1 MFEAARMARTTFA
14 AYGLVAAALATAFP
28 GAVLATQ
35 APVVLGVSYVEP
47 PHKPGAK
54 VRTPE
59 GLASPLADRLAKSL
73 PLKRTAVSAEAIVS
87 RDSPGAASPADVFLL
102 PLNSEEAAKVPG
114 TVIPTGY
121 KAGIMA
127 IMRSDTD
134 IRRWEDLRG
143 KTVCLSEGGGLV
155 GQIHAQYGA
164 QEKVFRAPADA
175 LLDLRI
181 GGCDATVH
189 DSTMLEALI
198 QFPEW
203 KKFSARLPILQERE
217 LSFIV
222 PDGAAEHTELLR
234 QQVEAWRTEL
244 LLPKLTAQAARDI
257 AFEVY
262 MDQEVPDCH

>member
-114 TVIPTGY
+114 TVIPTGL
-121 KAGIMA
+121 KASILA
-127 IMRSDTD
+127 IVRSDPG
-134 IRRWEDLRG
+134 IRRWEEFRD
-143 KTVCLSEGGGLV
+143 KIACLAAGGGQV
-155 GQIHAQYGA
+155 GQIHAQNGA
-164 QEKVFRAPADA
+164 QEIVFRPPADA
-175 LLDLRI
+175 LLNL
-181 GGCDATVH
+181 
-189 DSTMLEALI
+189 
-198 QFPEW
+198 
-203 KKFSARLPILQERE
+203 
-217 LSFIV
+217 
-222 PDGAAEHTELLR
+222 
-234 QQVEAWRTEL
+234 
-244 LLPKLTAQAARDI
+244 
-257 AFEVY
+257 
-262 MDQEVPDCH
+262 